1 MEHRESCIC
10 GLGEGA
16 ELPVWPNRKPK
27 EDDVVKWFSDFNKSI
42 ESLDRSFY
50 GSGKQRENL
59 DGARLGKT
67 GATGGRGCDIFLST
81 CGLQRRYS
89 WCDVLVPGE
98 LKEADNWDTQ
108 RKNSLLLSIA
118 TAVREVFGAQP
129 GRLFVHAFSISGTT
143 MRCYLFDRGG
153 VVASQGFKIT
163 KNETTWNLFS
173 NILFAYSRMDA
184 RRLGYDPS
192 YETELGEVYLPAKH
206 RRSQRYVKVADQR
219 FRIVD
224 EISYGAAIVS
234 RGTLCWLAE
243 DGQQTRCVVKDAWRS
258 GFMDSEGQFYKQ
270 AKEQGV
276 WGLADCRHHDD
287 IEIDGQT
294 DIRSG
299 IRRDL
304 EIGPA
309 NMHKLAEGLDGPGS
323 ATASRSTT
331 ANRSKKESSN
341 RGQRKRKQPDGEP
354 SDTKRVKSTETV
366 LAHWNRIYS
375 RLVFYR
381 IGRPIFKFRTITE
394 LLEAFADAIKG
405 TSSNPKSKLTL
416 MLTLG

>member
-1 MEHRESCIC
+1 M
-10 GLGEGA
+10 
-16 ELPVWPNRKPK
+16 
-27 EDDVVKWFSDFNKSI
+27 
-42 ESLDRSFY
+42 
-50 GSGKQRENL
+50 
-59 DGARLGKT
+59 
-67 GATGGRGCDIFLST
+67 
-81 CGLQRRYS
+81 
-89 WCDVLVPGE
+89 
-98 LKEADNWDTQ
+98 
-108 RKNSLLLSIA
+108 
-118 TAVREVFGAQP
+118 
-129 GRLFVHAFSISGTT
+129 
-143 MRCYLFDRGG
+143 
-153 VVASQGFKIT
+153 
-163 KNETTWNLFS
+163 
-173 NILFAYSRMDA
+173 
-184 RRLGYDPS
+184 
-192 YETELGEVYLPAKH
+192 
-206 RRSQRYVKVADQR
+206 
-219 FRIVD
+219 
-224 EISYGAAIVS
+224 
-234 RGTLCWLAE
+234 
-243 DGQQTRCVVKDAWRS
+243 KDAWRS
-258 GFMDSEGQFYKQ
+258 GFRDSEGQFYKQ

-366 LAHWNRIYS
+366 LAHWNRIHS